1 MKKNLAMLHFADE
14 VGTWNEMLSRES
26 NNIVDI
32 SLAICDQ
39 VESAMRPM
47 LSSTLMKLRKISTLC

>member
-1 MKKNLAMLHFADE
+1 MLHFVDE

-47 LSSTLMKLRKISTLC
+47 LTSTLMKLRKISTLC